1 MTAIL
6 DQVRAVI
13 SPDIV
18 RIISGLI
25 GQNATTTGTGLAA
38 AIPTILSGMVTTAST
53 PAGAQWVRTMIDEG
67 GYGAGTL
74 DTALGM
80 LGGGKATET
89 LMTSGRHLLTSLF
102 GGKQDDVTAVVARSA
117 ELSNAS
123 ARSLMTIAA
132 PIVMGVLGREVT
144 ARGLDAT
151 GIMTLLGAQG
161 ASIASV
167 TPPAVANV
175 IGLRAPSAPGVAPA
189 AARSNREALDAVT
202 AGRRGFPSWLLPA
215 LAVLAGL
222 ALVFTM
228 YPPWGRD
235 VVTAQRT
242 AAPSAL
248 PKQVNTLT
256 LPTGEHVDVRP
267 GSFLQQLNAFLAN
280 GSDTS
285 VSRSFIFDDLTFE
298 PGSAKLTPASTQ
310 TVEALGRT
318 LKAYPAVRVSLEG
331 FTDATGD
338 SSANQQLS
346 LERARAIKGKLVEM
360 GVAADRIDTAGF
372 GSDGPVASSD
382 AEGGRARNR
391 HTEVVVTRR

>member
-6 DQVRAVI
+6 DQVRAVV

-18 RIISGLI
+18 RSVSGLI
-25 GQNATTTGTGLAA
+25 GQNATTTGAGLAA
-38 AIPTILSGMVTTAST
+38 AIPSILSGMVTTAST

-67 GYGAGTL
+67 GYGVGTL
-74 DTALGM
+74 DKALGM
-80 LGGGKATET
+80 LGGGAKATET

-102 GGKQDDVTAVVARSA
+102 GGKQDDVTALVARSA
-117 ELSNAS
+117 RLSGAS
-123 ARSLMTIAA
+123 ARRLMTIAA

-144 ARGLDAT
+144 TRRLDAT
-151 GIMTLLGAQG
+151 GIMTFLGAQR

-167 TPPAVANV
+167 TPPAVANL
-175 IGLRAPSAPGVAPA
+175 IGLRAPRAPA
-189 AARSNREALDAVT
+189 AARSTREALDVVT
-202 AGRRGFPSWLLPA
+202 AGRRGFPAWLLPGA
-215 LAVLAGL
+215 AVLAGL
-222 ALVFTM
+222 ALVFAM
-228 YPPWGRD
+228 HPPWSRD

-267 GSFLQQLNAFLAN
+267 GSFLQQLNTFLAN

-285 VSRSFIFDDLTFE
+285 ASRRFMFDDLTFE
-298 PGSAKLTPASTQ
+298 PGSSRLTPASTQ

-338 SSANQQLS
+338 PSSNQHLS
-346 LERARAIKGKLVEM
+346 PERARAIKDTLVEM
-360 GVAADRIDTAGF
+360 GVAAERIETAGF
-372 GSDGPVASSD
+372 GSDRPVASNDS
-382 AEGGRARNR
+382 ESGRARNR
-391 HTEVVVTRR
+391 RTEVVVTRR

>member
-6 DQVRAVI
+6 DQVRAVV

-18 RIISGLI
+18 RIVSGLI
-25 GQNATTTGTGLAA
+25 GQNATTTGAGLAA
-38 AIPTILSGMVTTAST
+38 AIPAILSGMVTTAST

-67 GYGAGTL
+67 AYGAGTL

-89 LMTSGRHLLTSLF
+89 LMTSGRHLLTGLF
-102 GGKQDDVTAVVARSA
+102 GGKQDDVTAAVARSA
-117 ELSNAS
+117 QLSGVS
-123 ARSLMTIAA
+123 ARRLMTIAA

-144 ARGLDAT
+144 RRRLDAA
-151 GIMTLLGAQG
+151 GIMTFLGAQG

-175 IGLRAPSAPGVAPA
+175 IGLRAPSAPA
-189 AARSNREALDAVT
+189 AARSTREALDLVT
-202 AGRRGFPSWLLPA
+202 ASRRGFPAWLLPA

-222 ALVFTM
+222 ALVFAM
-228 YPPWGRD
+228 HPPWGRD
-235 VVTAQRT
+235 VVAQRT
-242 AAPSAL
+242 AMPSAL

-280 GSDTS
+280 GSDTGT
-285 VSRSFIFDDLTFE
+285 SRRFIFDDLTFE
-298 PGSAKLTPASTQ
+298 PGSARLTPASMQ
-310 TVEALGRT
+310 IVEALGRT

-338 SSANQQLS
+338 PSANQQLS
-346 LERARAIKGKLVEM
+346 LERARAIGDKLVEM
-360 GVAADRIDTAGF
+360 GVAAERIEAAGF
-372 GSDGPVASSD
+372 GSDRPVASNDS
-382 AEGGRARNR
+382 EGGRARNR
-391 HTEVVVTRR
+391 RTEVVVTRR